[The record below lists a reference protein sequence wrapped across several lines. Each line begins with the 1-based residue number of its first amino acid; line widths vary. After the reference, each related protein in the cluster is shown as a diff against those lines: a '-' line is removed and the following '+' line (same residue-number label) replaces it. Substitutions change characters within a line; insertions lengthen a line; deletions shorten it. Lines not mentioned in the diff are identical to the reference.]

1 MARSSDDVEVD
12 VYPDMEWSSEGGG
25 WSRTP
30 GGITSSFEN
39 SNGFDPMELAKTYG
53 PQVGLVGL
61 ALISLFMM
69 MRIVRKSAE
78 MTRKMH
84 RPTAASEDQDEDEMY
99 MSLGPQAVGQAELS
113 GSMLTGKEVDED
125 TLRHQELSDEVARM
139 VTADPK
145 AAAELI
151 RRWVG
156 DEM

>member
-1 MARSSDDVEVD
+1 
-12 VYPDMEWSSEGGG
+12 
-25 WSRTP
+25 
-30 GGITSSFEN
+30 
-39 SNGFDPMELAKTYG
+39 
-53 PQVGLVGL
+53 
-61 ALISLFMM
+61 
-69 MRIVRKSAE
+69 

-84 RPTAASEDQDEDEMY
+84 RPTATSEDQDEDEMY